1 MSVSQYLLLHIITLI
16 ITGPNLESERYWRF
30 HWRGGQLQLNV
41 TRSTSAVCT
50 SQGCSSIA
58 TKEKA
63 VQRGR
68 VPAEFHQFHHM
79 IKVCRTLPLIYWSYL
94 IIFDHQ
100 SDRTKCIGIGISSS
114 KEQKAVK
121 ICQDYIH
128 LHTLNQGYNKFPST
142 LDFATCMGC
151 SFPLSNQFQPHPFHL
166 SIPCLEAGRMAA
178 SGVHELISS
187 TSTADPTT
195 LVSLVCSTRL
205 QGSPIAGKTTKKVL
219 F

>member
-1 MSVSQYLLLHIITLI
+1 MKFFARLPPRGTERHHPLLRAPCSVDFRWPLSNITKCSKILWQQSKHEKQNKCKQIKNHNVFMSVSQYLLLHIITLI

-121 ICQDYIH
+121 ICQDYIR
-128 LHTLNQGYNKFPST
+128 LHTFTYPK
-142 LDFATCMGC
+142 
-151 SFPLSNQFQPHPFHL
+151 
-166 SIPCLEAGRMAA
+166 
-178 SGVHELISS
+178 SG
-187 TSTADPTT
+187 
-195 LVSLVCSTRL
+195 L
-205 QGSPIAGKTTKKVL
+205 Q
-219 F
+219 

>member
-94 IIFDHQ
+94 IINLTEQNASASASHHPRNKRQ
-100 SDRTKCIGIGISSS
+100 SRY
-114 KEQKAVK
+114 VK
-121 ICQDYIH
+121 ITSDYIH